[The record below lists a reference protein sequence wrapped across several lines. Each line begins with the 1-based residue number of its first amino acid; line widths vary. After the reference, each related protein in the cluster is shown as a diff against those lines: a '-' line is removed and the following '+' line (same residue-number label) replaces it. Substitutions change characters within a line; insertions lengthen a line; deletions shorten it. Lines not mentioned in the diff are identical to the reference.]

1 MNALTIR
8 RGQTSD
14 YSFRINSTGIP
25 SPGFSHLL
33 TFKCNVLQSSFFLFS
48 LTLKCAFAGRSVK
61 MVRRKPRPEP
71 SFIDLKEG
79 PELRPHNC
87 AGHDR
92 QEVYFSRLF
101 SPPSQPGSRHG
112 PEPLPPL
119 PSPPSA
125 PDGCPACDQL
135 LSELL
140 TYPDSPHS
148 VLQRHHPSRR
158 RANQEQPAQSG
169 FPLPQAGPR
178 SPQGDAQ
185 RGAPER

>member
-1 MNALTIR
+1 M
-8 RGQTSD
+8 QCSPKQF
-14 YSFRINSTGIP
+14 YS
-25 SPGFSHLL
+25 
-33 TFKCNVLQSSFFLFS
+33 FS

-79 PELRPHNC
+79 PELWPHNC

-101 SPPSQPGSRHG
+101 SPPSQAAAVTLSHSRCS
-112 PEPLPPL
+112 PLTL
-119 PSPPSA
+119 R
-125 PDGCPACDQL
+125 CPACDHL
-135 LSELL
+135 PSELP
-140 TYPDSPHS
+140 TYPDSPHC
-148 VLQRHHPSRR
+148 VLQRHHPSWRS
-158 RANQEQPAQSG
+158 ANQEQPAQSG
-169 FPLPQAGPR
+169 FPLPQAIPR